1 MIDVRSED
9 MLVLHGADT
18 DRVALVKFCN
28 FAWSDWT
35 AEPGLGLPTLFVNP
49 GTPGVSVCRRE

>member
-1 MIDVRSED
+1 
-9 MLVLHGADT
+9 MLVLQGADT